1 MEQMSSKTL
10 SFRHISTATN
20 EAVEYIRK
28 RKNHEIQSLRTRW
41 NKFNKSCMGGIEPNT
56 IYTIVG
62 ISGSGKSSFVN
73 TLETDLIDLNSNQ
86 DVIVLNFSFEMLS
99 SRQVGRKIS
108 SKLRQTTAELY
119 SANNELTDDLLDRVE
134 QTSQQIKSYPI
145 YYVDTPGTVED
156 IASTIN
162 YFYETKAKDKKFV
175 IILDHTLLVE
185 GQNRESALQVISE
198 LQKLFI
204 KVKKLPNTTIIQLS
218 QMNRNIENPERI
230 NNPSMHYPMRSDIS
244 SADTIFHA
252 SDYVICIHRPE
263 LLNIQQYGPNRLLVK
278 NKVYLHI
285 LKNRDAGE
293 CTILEFDNDLKYNNL
308 IETIREEEPAR
319 KISFSNNNLKKAENY
334 ENIYF

>member
-1 MEQMSSKTL
+1 MEQNLSKTL
-10 SFRHISTATN
+10 PFRHISSATN
-20 EAVEYIRK
+20 EAVEYIRR
-28 RKNHEIQSLRTRW
+28 RKNHEIISLRTRW

-73 TLETDLIDLNSNQ
+73 TLETDLIDLNSKQ

-99 SRQVGRKIS
+99 SRQVGRKMS
-108 SKLRQTTAELY
+108 SKLRKTTAELY
-119 SANNELTDDLLDRVE
+119 SANNELDDDLLAKVE

-145 YYVDTPGTVED
+145 YYVDTPGTVDD

-162 YFYETKAKDKKFV
+162 YFYENKAKGKKFV

-185 GQNRESALQVISE
+185 GQARETALQVISD

-204 KVKKLPNTTIIQLS
+204 RVKKLPDTTIIQLS
-218 QMNRNIENPERI
+218 QMNRNIESPERI

-293 CTILEFDNDLKYNNL
+293 CAILEFDNDLKYNNL
-308 IETIREEEPAR
+308 IETIRDEEPVM
-319 KISFSNNNLKKAENY
+319 KISFSNNN
-334 ENIYF
+334 

>member
-86 DVIVLNFSFEMLS
+86 DIIVLNFSFEMLS

-119 SANNELTDDLLDRVE
+119 STNNELTDDLLDRVE

-185 GQNRESALQVISE
+185 GQNRESTLQVISE

-230 NNPSMHYPMRSDIS
+230 NNPSIHYPMRSDIS

-319 KISFSNNNLKKAENY
+319 KISFSNNN
-334 ENIYF
+334 

>member
-1 MEQMSSKTL
+1 MEQTSSKTL

-41 NKFNKSCMGGIEPNT
+41 KKFNKSCMGGIEPNT

-293 CTILEFDNDLKYNNL
+293 CAILEFDNDLKYNNL

-319 KISFSNNNLKKAENY
+319 KISFSNNN
-334 ENIYF
+334 

>member
-1 MEQMSSKTL
+1 MEQISTKVLT
-10 SFRHISTATN
+10 FRHISSATN

-28 RKNHEIQSLRTRW
+28 RKNHEIVSLRTRW
-41 NKFNKSCMGGIEPNT
+41 DKFNKSCMGGIEPNT

-73 TLETDLIDLNSNQ
+73 TLESDLIDLNSNQ
-86 DVIVLNFSFEMLS
+86 DVVVLNFSFEMLS
-99 SRQVGRKIS
+99 SRQVGRKLS
-108 SKLRQTTAELY
+108 SKLRQTTAQLY
-119 SANNELTDDLLDRVE
+119 SSSSDLDNTLLEEVE

-145 YYVDTPGTVED
+145 YYVDTLGTVAD
-156 IASTIN
+156 IASTID
-162 YFYETKAKDKKFV
+162 YFYENKAKGKKFV

-185 GQNRESALQVISE
+185 GQNRESALQVISD

-204 KVKKLPNTTIIQLS
+204 RVKKFPDTTIIQLS

-263 LLNIQQYGPNRLLVK
+263 LLNIQSYGPNRLPVRD
-278 NKVYLHI
+278 KVYLHI

-293 CTILEFDNDLKYNNL
+293 CSILEFDNDLKYNNL
-308 IETIREEEPAR
+308 IETIREDEPVR
-319 KISFSNNNLKKAENY
+319 KISFSNNN
-334 ENIYF
+334 

>member
-1 MEQMSSKTL
+1 MEQISSKTL

-20 EAVEYIRK
+20 EAIEYIRK

-185 GQNRESALQVISE
+185 GQNRESTLQVISE

-319 KISFSNNNLKKAENY
+319 KISFSNNN
-334 ENIYF
+334 

>member
-1 MEQMSSKTL
+1 MEQTSSKTL
-10 SFRHISTATN
+10 SFRHISTATS

-28 RKNHEIQSLRTRW
+28 RKNHEIQSLATRW
-41 NKFNKSCMGGIEPNT
+41 KKFNKSCMGGIEPNT

-293 CTILEFDNDLKYNNL
+293 CAILEFDNDLKYNNL
-308 IETIREEEPAR
+308 IETIREEPAR
-319 KISFSNNNLKKAENY
+319 KISFSNNN
-334 ENIYF
+334 

>member
-156 IASTIN
+156 IDSTIN

-185 GQNRESALQVISE
+185 GQNRESTLQVISE

-319 KISFSNNNLKKAENY
+319 KISFSNNN
-334 ENIYF
+334 

>member
-1 MEQMSSKTL
+1 MEQTSSKTL
-10 SFRHISTATN
+10 PFRHISTATS

-28 RKNHEIQSLRTRW
+28 RKNHEIQSLATRW
-41 NKFNKSCMGGIEPNT
+41 KKFNKSCMGGIEPNT

-73 TLETDLIDLNSNQ
+73 TLETDLIDLNSKQ

-293 CTILEFDNDLKYNNL
+293 CAILEFDNDLKYNNL

-319 KISFSNNNLKKAENY
+319 KISFSNNN
-334 ENIYF
+334 

>member
-62 ISGSGKSSFVN
+62 IAGSGKSSFVN

-319 KISFSNNNLKKAENY
+319 KISFSNNN
-334 ENIYF
+334 

>member
-1 MEQMSSKTL
+1 MEQISTNTL
-10 SFRHISTATN
+10 TFRHISSAAV
-20 EAVEYIRK
+20 EAVEYIKK
-28 RKNHEIQSLRTRW
+28 RKNHEIESLKTRW
-41 NKFNKSCMGGIEPNT
+41 KKFNTQCMGGIEPNT

-73 TLETDLIDLNSNQ
+73 TLENDLIDLNSDQ

-119 SANNELTDDLLDRVE
+119 STNDSLTDELLENVE
-134 QTSQQIKSYPI
+134 ETTQQIKSYPI
-145 YYVDTPGTVED
+145 YYVDTPGTVD
-156 IASTIN
+156 NIASTID
-162 YFYETKAKDKKFV
+162 YFYENKAKGKRFV

-185 GQNRESALQVISE
+185 GQASALQVISD

-204 KVKKLPNTTIIQLS
+204 KVKKYPNTTIIQLS
-218 QMNRNIENPERI
+218 QMNRNIEAPDRI

-293 CTILEFDNDLKYNNL
+293 CSILEFDNDLKYNNL
-308 IETIREEEPAR
+308 IETVRDEEPA
-319 KISFSNNNLKKAENY
+319 KKFSFSNNN
-334 ENIYF
+334 

>member
-20 EAVEYIRK
+20 EVVEYIRK

-319 KISFSNNNLKKAENY
+319 KISFSNNN
-334 ENIYF
+334 

>member
-1 MEQMSSKTL
+1 MEQISTKTL
-10 SFRHISTATN
+10 TFRHISSATN

-28 RKNHEIQSLRTRW
+28 RKNHEIVSLRTRW
-41 NKFNKSCMGGIEPNT
+41 SKFNKSCMGGIEPNT

-73 TLETDLIDLNSNQ
+73 TLESDLIDLNSNQ
-86 DVIVLNFSFEMLS
+86 DVVVLNFSFEMLS
-99 SRQVGRKIS
+99 SRQVGRKLS
-108 SKLRQTTAELY
+108 SKLRQTTAQLY
-119 SANNELTDDLLDRVE
+119 SSSSDLDNTLLEEVE

-145 YYVDTPGTVED
+145 YYVDTPGTVAD
-156 IASTIN
+156 IASTID
-162 YFYETKAKDKKFV
+162 YFYENKAKGKKFV

-185 GQNRESALQVISE
+185 GQNRGSALQVISD

-204 KVKKLPNTTIIQLS
+204 RVKKFPDTTIIQLS

-263 LLNIQQYGPNRLLVK
+263 LLNIQSYGPNRLPVRD
-278 NKVYLHI
+278 KVYLHI

-293 CTILEFDNDLKYNNL
+293 CSILEFDNDLKYNNL
-308 IETIREEEPAR
+308 IETIREDEPVR
-319 KISFSNNNLKKAENY
+319 KISFSNNN
-334 ENIYF
+334 

>member
-1 MEQMSSKTL
+1 MEQISTKVLT
-10 SFRHISTATN
+10 FRHISSATN

-28 RKNHEIQSLRTRW
+28 RKNHEIVSLRTRW
-41 NKFNKSCMGGIEPNT
+41 SKFNKSCMGGIEPNT

-73 TLETDLIDLNSNQ
+73 TLESDLIDLNSNQ
-86 DVIVLNFSFEMLS
+86 DVVVLNFSFEMLS
-99 SRQVGRKIS
+99 SRQVGRKLS
-108 SKLRQTTAELY
+108 SKLRQTTAQLY
-119 SANNELTDDLLDRVE
+119 SSSSDLDNTLLKEVE
-134 QTSQQIKSYPI
+134 ETSQQIKSYPI
-145 YYVDTPGTVED
+145 YYVDTPGTVAD
-156 IASTIN
+156 IASTID
-162 YFYETKAKDKKFV
+162 YFYENKAKGKKFV

-185 GQNRESALQVISE
+185 GQNRESALQVISD

-204 KVKKLPNTTIIQLS
+204 RVKKFPDTTIIQLS

-263 LLNIQQYGPNRLLVK
+263 LLNIQSYGPNRLPVRD
-278 NKVYLHI
+278 KVYLHI

-293 CTILEFDNDLKYNNL
+293 CSILEFDNDLKYNNL
-308 IETIREEEPAR
+308 IETIREDELVR
-319 KISFSNNNLKKAENY
+319 KISFSNNN
-334 ENIYF
+334 

>member
-1 MEQMSSKTL
+1 MEQTSTKTL
-10 SFRHISTATN
+10 SFRHISSATN

-28 RKNHEIQSLRTRW
+28 RKNHEIISLRTRW
-41 NKFNKSCMGGIEPNT
+41 NKFNRNCMGGIEPNT

-73 TLETDLIDLNSNQ
+73 TLESDLIDLNSNQ

-99 SRQVGRKIS
+99 SRQVGRKLS
-108 SKLRQTTAELY
+108 SKLRQTTTELY
-119 SANNELTDDLLDRVE
+119 SANIELEDDILAKVE
-134 QTSQQIKSYPI
+134 QASQQIKSYPI
-145 YYVDTPGTVED
+145 YYVDTPGSVED
-156 IASTIN
+156 IASTID
-162 YFYETKAKDKKFV
+162 YFYENKAKDKKFV

-185 GQNRESALQVISE
+185 SQGRESALQVISD

-204 KVKKLPNTTIIQLS
+204 KVKKYPNTTIIQLS
-218 QMNRNIENPERI
+218 QMNRNIEAPDRI

-278 NKVYLHI
+278 NKVFLHM

-293 CTILEFDNDLKYNNL
+293 CAILEFENDLKYNNL
-308 IETIREEEPAR
+308 IETIRDGEPA
-319 KISFSNNNLKKAENY
+319 KKFSFSNNN
-334 ENIYF
+334 

>member
-308 IETIREEEPAR
+308 IEIIREEEPAR
-319 KISFSNNNLKKAENY
+319 KISFSNNN
-334 ENIYF
+334 

>member
-1 MEQMSSKTL
+1 MEQISTKTL
-10 SFRHISTATN
+10 TFRHISSATN

-28 RKNHEIQSLRTRW
+28 RKNHEIVSLRTRW
-41 NKFNKSCMGGIEPNT
+41 SKFNKSCMGGIEPNT

-73 TLETDLIDLNSNQ
+73 TLESDLIDLNSNQ
-86 DVIVLNFSFEMLS
+86 DVVVLNFSFEMLS
-99 SRQVGRKIS
+99 SRQVGRKLS
-108 SKLRQTTAELY
+108 SKLRQTTAQLY
-119 SANNELTDDLLDRVE
+119 SSSSDLDNTLLEEVE

-145 YYVDTPGTVED
+145 YYVDTPGTVAD
-156 IASTIN
+156 IASTID
-162 YFYETKAKDKKFV
+162 YFYENKAKGKKFV

-185 GQNRESALQVISE
+185 GQNRESALQVISD
-198 LQKLFI
+198 LQKLLI
-204 KVKKLPNTTIIQLS
+204 RVKKFPDTTIIQLS

-263 LLNIQQYGPNRLLVK
+263 LLNIQSYGPNRLPVRD
-278 NKVYLHI
+278 KVYLHI

-293 CTILEFDNDLKYNNL
+293 CSILEFDNDLKYNNL
-308 IETIREEEPAR
+308 IETIREDEPVR
-319 KISFSNNNLKKAENY
+319 KISFSNNN
-334 ENIYF
+334 

>member
-1 MEQMSSKTL
+1 MEQLSTKTL
-10 SFRHISTATN
+10 TFRHISSATN

-28 RKNHEIQSLRTRW
+28 RKNHEIVSLRTRW
-41 NKFNKSCMGGIEPNT
+41 SKFNKSCMGGIEPNT

-73 TLETDLIDLNSNQ
+73 TLESDLIDLNSNQ
-86 DVIVLNFSFEMLS
+86 DVVVLNFSFEMLS
-99 SRQVGRKIS
+99 SRQVGRKLS
-108 SKLRQTTAELY
+108 SKLRQTTAQLY
-119 SANNELTDDLLDRVE
+119 SSSSDLDNTLLEEVE

-145 YYVDTPGTVED
+145 YYVDTPGTVAD
-156 IASTIN
+156 IASTID
-162 YFYETKAKDKKFV
+162 YFYENKAKGKKFV

-185 GQNRESALQVISE
+185 SQNRESALQVISD

-204 KVKKLPNTTIIQLS
+204 RVKKFPDTTIIQLS

-263 LLNIQQYGPNRLLVK
+263 LLNIQSYGPNRLPVRD
-278 NKVYLHI
+278 KVYLHI

-293 CTILEFDNDLKYNNL
+293 CSILEFDNDLKYNNL
-308 IETIREEEPAR
+308 IETIREDEPVR
-319 KISFSNNNLKKAENY
+319 KISFSNNN
-334 ENIYF
+334 

>member
-1 MEQMSSKTL
+1 MEQISSKTL

-86 DVIVLNFSFEMLS
+86 DIIVLNFSFEMLS

-263 LLNIQQYGPNRLLVK
+263 LLNIQRYGPNRLLVK

-319 KISFSNNNLKKAENY
+319 KISFSNNN
-334 ENIYF
+334 

>member
-156 IASTIN
+156 IASTIS

-319 KISFSNNNLKKAENY
+319 KISFSNNN
-334 ENIYF
+334 

>member
-119 SANNELTDDLLDRVE
+119 SANNELTDDLLDRIE

-278 NKVYLHI
+278 NKIYLHI

-319 KISFSNNNLKKAENY
+319 KISFSNNN
-334 ENIYF
+334 

>member
-1 MEQMSSKTL
+1 MEQISTKVLT
-10 SFRHISTATN
+10 FRHISSATN

-28 RKNHEIQSLRTRW
+28 RKNHEIVSLRTRW

-73 TLETDLIDLNSNQ
+73 TLESDLIDLNSNQ
-86 DVIVLNFSFEMLS
+86 DVVVLNFSFEMLS
-99 SRQVGRKIS
+99 SRQVGRKLS
-108 SKLRQTTAELY
+108 SKLRQTTAQLY
-119 SANNELTDDLLDRVE
+119 SSSSDLDNTLLEEVE

-145 YYVDTPGTVED
+145 YYVDTPGTVAD
-156 IASTIN
+156 IASTID
-162 YFYETKAKDKKFV
+162 YFYENKAKGKKFV

-185 GQNRESALQVISE
+185 GQNRESALQVISD

-204 KVKKLPNTTIIQLS
+204 RVKKFPDTTIIQLS

-263 LLNIQQYGPNRLLVK
+263 LLNIQSYGPNRLLVRD
-278 NKVYLHI
+278 KVYLHI

-293 CTILEFDNDLKYNNL
+293 CSILEFDNDLKYNNL
-308 IETIREEEPAR
+308 IETIREDEPVR
-319 KISFSNNNLKKAENY
+319 KISFSNNN
-334 ENIYF
+334 

>member
-20 EAVEYIRK
+20 EAIEYIRK

-319 KISFSNNNLKKAENY
+319 KISFSNNN
-334 ENIYF
+334 

>member
-1 MEQMSSKTL
+1 MEQISTNTL
-10 SFRHISTATN
+10 TFRHISSAAIET
-20 EAVEYIRK
+20 VEYIKK
-28 RKNHEIQSLRTRW
+28 RKNHEIESLKTRW
-41 NKFNKSCMGGIEPNT
+41 KKFNTQCMGGIEPNT

-73 TLETDLIDLNSNQ
+73 TLENDLIDLNSDQ

-119 SANNELTDDLLDRVE
+119 SANNSLTDELLENVE
-134 QTSQQIKSYPI
+134 ETTQQIKSYPI
-145 YYVDTPGTVED
+145 YYVDTPGTVD
-156 IASTIN
+156 NIASTID
-162 YFYETKAKDKKFV
+162 YFYENKAKGKRFV

-185 GQNRESALQVISE
+185 GQASALQVISD

-204 KVKKLPNTTIIQLS
+204 KVKKYPNTTIIQLS
-218 QMNRNIENPERI
+218 QMNRNIEAPDRI

-293 CTILEFDNDLKYNNL
+293 CSILEFDNDLKYNNL
-308 IETIREEEPAR
+308 IETVRDEEPA
-319 KISFSNNNLKKAENY
+319 KKFSFSNNN
-334 ENIYF
+334 

>member
-1 MEQMSSKTL
+1 MEQISTNIL
-10 SFRHISTATN
+10 TFRHISTATN

-28 RKNHEIQSLRTRW
+28 RKNHEIVSLRTRW
-41 NKFNKSCMGGIEPNT
+41 NKLNKACMGGIEPNT
-56 IYTIVG
+56 IYTVVG

-73 TLETDLIDLNSNQ
+73 TLETDIIDLNPSQ
-86 DVIVLNFSFEMLS
+86 DIVVLDFSFEMLS
-99 SRQVGRKIS
+99 SRNVGRKLS

-119 SANNELTDDLLDRVE
+119 SASNELNDELLAKVE

-145 YYVDTPGTVED
+145 YYVDTPGTVDD
-156 IASTIN
+156 IASTID
-162 YFYETKAKDKKFV
+162 YFYENKAKGKKFI
-175 IILDHTLLVE
+175 IILDHTLLVN
-185 GQNRESALQVISE
+185 GNNKSTLQTISD

-204 KVKKLPNTTIIQLS
+204 KVKKYPDTTIIQLS
-218 QMNRNIENPERI
+218 QMNRNIEAPERI

-263 LLNIQQYGPNRLLVK
+263 LLLNVMSYGPNRLPVRD
-278 NKVYLHI
+278 KVYLHI

-308 IETIREEEPAR
+308 IETMREEEPVR
-319 KISFSNNNLKKAENY
+319 KISFSNNN
-334 ENIYF
+334 

>member
-1 MEQMSSKTL
+1 MEQISSKTL

-185 GQNRESALQVISE
+185 GQNRESTLQVISE

-230 NNPSMHYPMRSDIS
+230 NNPSIHYPMRSDIS

-319 KISFSNNNLKKAENY
+319 KISFSNNN
-334 ENIYF
+334 

>member
-1 MEQMSSKTL
+1 MEQTSSKTL
-10 SFRHISTATN
+10 SFRHISTATS

-28 RKNHEIQSLRTRW
+28 RKNHEIQSLATRW
-41 NKFNKSCMGGIEPNT
+41 KKFNKSCMGGIEPNT

-62 ISGSGKSSFVN
+62 ISGRGKSSFVN
-73 TLETDLIDLNSNQ
+73 TLETDLIDLNSKQ

-293 CTILEFDNDLKYNNL
+293 CAILEFDNDLKYNNL

-319 KISFSNNNLKKAENY
+319 KISFSNNN
-334 ENIYF
+334 

>member
-1 MEQMSSKTL
+1 MEQTSSKTL
-10 SFRHISTATN
+10 SFRHISTATS

-28 RKNHEIQSLRTRW
+28 RKNHEIQSLATRW
-41 NKFNKSCMGGIEPNT
+41 KKFNKSCMGGIEPNT

-119 SANNELTDDLLDRVE
+119 STNNELTDDLLDRVE

-293 CTILEFDNDLKYNNL
+293 CAILEFDNDLKYNNL

-319 KISFSNNNLKKAENY
+319 KIVFSNNN
-334 ENIYF
+334 

>member
-1 MEQMSSKTL
+1 MEQISTKTL
-10 SFRHISTATN
+10 TFRHISSATN

-28 RKNHEIQSLRTRW
+28 RKNHEIVSLRTRW
-41 NKFNKSCMGGIEPNT
+41 SKFNKSCMGGIEPNT

-73 TLETDLIDLNSNQ
+73 TLESDLIDLNSNQ
-86 DVIVLNFSFEMLS
+86 DVVVLNFSFEMLS
-99 SRQVGRKIS
+99 SRQVGRKLS
-108 SKLRQTTAELY
+108 SKLRQTTAQLY
-119 SANNELTDDLLDRVE
+119 SSISELDNSLLEEVE

-145 YYVDTPGTVED
+145 YYVDTPGTVAD
-156 IASTIN
+156 IASTID
-162 YFYETKAKDKKFV
+162 YFYENKAKGKKFV

-185 GQNRESALQVISE
+185 GQNRESALQVISD

-204 KVKKLPNTTIIQLS
+204 RVKKFPDTTIIQLS

-263 LLNIQQYGPNRLLVK
+263 LLNIQSYGPNHLPVRD
-278 NKVYLHI
+278 KVYLHI

-293 CTILEFDNDLKYNNL
+293 CSILEFDNDLKYNNL
-308 IETIREEEPAR
+308 IETIREDELVR
-319 KISFSNNNLKKAENY
+319 KISFSNNN
-334 ENIYF
+334 

>member
-1 MEQMSSKTL
+1 MEQISTNTL
-10 SFRHISTATN
+10 TFRHISSAAI
-20 EAVEYIRK
+20 EAVEYIKK
-28 RKNHEIQSLRTRW
+28 RKNHEIESLKTRW
-41 NKFNKSCMGGIEPNT
+41 KKFNTQCMGGIEPNT

-73 TLETDLIDLNSNQ
+73 TLENDLIDLNSDQ

-119 SANNELTDDLLDRVE
+119 SANNSLTDELLENVE
-134 QTSQQIKSYPI
+134 ETTQQIKSYPI
-145 YYVDTPGTVED
+145 YYVDTPGTVD
-156 IASTIN
+156 NIASTID
-162 YFYETKAKDKKFV
+162 YFYENKAKGKRFV

-185 GQNRESALQVISE
+185 GQASALQVISD

-204 KVKKLPNTTIIQLS
+204 KVKKYPNTTIIQLS
-218 QMNRNIENPERI
+218 QMNRNIEAPDRI

-278 NKVYLHI
+278 SKVYLHI

-293 CTILEFDNDLKYNNL
+293 CSILEFDNDLKYNNL
-308 IETIREEEPAR
+308 IETVRDEEPA
-319 KISFSNNNLKKAENY
+319 KKFSFSNNN
-334 ENIYF
+334 

>member
-1 MEQMSSKTL
+1 MEQISTKTL
-10 SFRHISTATN
+10 TFRHISSATN
-20 EAVEYIRK
+20 EVVEYIRK
-28 RKNHEIQSLRTRW
+28 RKNHEIVSLRTRW
-41 NKFNKSCMGGIEPNT
+41 DKFNKSCMGGIEPNT

-73 TLETDLIDLNSNQ
+73 TLESDLIDLNSNQ
-86 DVIVLNFSFEMLS
+86 DVVVLNFSFEMLS
-99 SRQVGRKIS
+99 SRQVGRKLS
-108 SKLRQTTAELY
+108 SKLRQTTAQLY
-119 SANNELTDDLLDRVE
+119 SSISELDNSLLEEVE

-145 YYVDTPGTVED
+145 YYVDTPGTVAD
-156 IASTIN
+156 IASTID
-162 YFYETKAKDKKFV
+162 YFYENKAKGKKFV

-185 GQNRESALQVISE
+185 GQNRESTLQVISD

-204 KVKKLPNTTIIQLS
+204 RVKKFPDTTIIQLS

-263 LLNIQQYGPNRLLVK
+263 LLNIQSYGPNRLSVRD
-278 NKVYLHI
+278 KVYLHI

-293 CTILEFDNDLKYNNL
+293 CSILEFDNDLKYNNL
-308 IETIREEEPAR
+308 IETIREDEPVR
-319 KISFSNNNLKKAENY
+319 KISFSNNN
-334 ENIYF
+334 

>member
-1 MEQMSSKTL
+1 MSSKTL

-28 RKNHEIQSLRTRW
+28 RKNHEIQSLATRW
-41 NKFNKSCMGGIEPNT
+41 KKFNKSCMGGIEPNT

-319 KISFSNNNLKKAENY
+319 KISFSNNN
-334 ENIYF
+334 

>member
-278 NKVYLHI
+278 NKIYLHI

-319 KISFSNNNLKKAENY
+319 KISFSNNN
-334 ENIYF
+334 

>member
-20 EAVEYIRK
+20 ETVEYIRK

-185 GQNRESALQVISE
+185 GQNRESTLQVISE

-244 SADTIFHA
+244 SADTMFHA

-319 KISFSNNNLKKAENY
+319 KISFSNNN
-334 ENIYF
+334 